1 MRALLKWLG
10 IIPLFISFS
19 LISGVIGL
27 FPVVRRIKRAAAI
40 QVTSF
45 FSRLVL
51 KLLGVRVQVK
61 HRERLRTKSEVCLIV
76 ANHLSYID
84 VLILSSLVPAV
95 FVTSVELKH
104 TAVIG
109 ALARLS
115 GSIFVERRKSSGLKR
130 EIGEIVFVLGQGL
143 PVALFPEGTTS
154 NGDRVHQ
161 FKNSLFDAAV
171 ATRAD
176 IMPLCLRYTRVNDQ
190 PLTPQNR
197 NDVFYYGG
205 ITFFKH
211 IPRLLALSS
220 IDVDIIPLS
229 TITSKPHHTRKDLS
243 ILTQNAISEAYHH

>member
-10 IIPLFISFS
+10 IIPLFLSFS
-19 LISGVIGL
+19 LLSGIIGL
-27 FPVVRRIKRAAAI
+27 LPVVRRSKRAAAI
-40 QVTSF
+40 QVMSF
-45 FSRLVL
+45 FSQIIL

-61 HRERLRTKSEVCLIV
+61 HRDRLRKKRGVCLIV

-115 GSIFVERRKSSGLKR
+115 GSLFVERRKPSGLKR
-130 EIGEIVFVLGQGL
+130 EIEEIVFVLGQGL

-176 IMPLCLRYTRVNDQ
+176 ILPLCLRYTRVNDQ
-190 PLTPQNR
+190 LLTPQNR
-197 NDVFYYGG
+197 DDVFYYGG

-211 IPRLLALSS
+211 LPRLLSLSS
-220 IDVDIIPLS
+220 IDVEIIPLS
-229 TITSKPHHTRKDLS
+229 TITTKPHQTRKDLS
-243 ILTQNAISEAYHH
+243 LLTQNAISEAYHH

>member
-171 ATRAD
+171 ATRAA
-176 IMPLCLRYTRVNDQ
+176 IMPLCLRYTRVKGQ

-197 NDVFYYGG
+197 DDVFYYGG
-205 ITFFKH
+205 ITFFNH
-211 IPRLLALSS
+211 LPRLLSLSS
-220 IDVDIIPLS
+220 IDVEIVPLS
-229 TITSKPHHTRKDLS
+229 TITPTPHQTRKDLS
-243 ILTQNAISEAYHH
+243 ILTQSAISEAYHH